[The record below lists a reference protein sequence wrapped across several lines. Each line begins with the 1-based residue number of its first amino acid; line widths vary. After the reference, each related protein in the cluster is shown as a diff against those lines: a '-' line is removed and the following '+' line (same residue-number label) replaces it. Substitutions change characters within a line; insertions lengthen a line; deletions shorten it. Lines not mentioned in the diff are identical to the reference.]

1 MLTFAST
8 NRYRTQMKQFISTLR
23 SAVMA
28 GVCVGLVGFGYLAEK
43 SIIGAVV
50 FSFGLLAVVAYRL
63 KLYTGTAG
71 FFRRGE
77 FGQLMLILLG
87 NIAGCLLVAL
97 LARCSPM
104 PLQQTAQTILEGRLA
119 NGPLFGA
126 LLAVGC
132 GFIMTTVVTFA
143 RKGNVLPLLF
153 GIPLFINCGFPHCV
167 ADAFYYLCVPV
178 DFLHANLLAVTVF
191 YLSIVFGNFV
201 GCNLYRAVMRGEA
214 IL

>member
-1 MLTFAST
+1 
-8 NRYRTQMKQFISTLR
+8 MKHFISTLR
-23 SAVMA
+23 SSILA
-28 GVCVGLVGFGYLAEK
+28 GVCVGLAGFGYLAEK

-77 FGQLMLILLG
+77 FGQLMFILFG
-87 NIAGCLLVAL
+87 NIVGCLLVGL

-104 PLQQTAQTILEGRLA
+104 PIQATAQSVLEARLA
-119 NGPLFGA
+119 NGPLFGG

-178 DFLHANLLAVTVF
+178 EFLCSNFVAVLVF
-191 YLSIVFGNFV
+191 YLSIVAGNFV
-201 GCNLYRAVMRGEA
+201 GCNLYRVVMRSEA

>member
-1 MLTFAST
+1 
-8 NRYRTQMKQFISTLR
+8 MKHFISTLR
-23 SAVMA
+23 SSILA
-28 GVCVGLVGFGYLAEK
+28 GVCVGLAGFGYLAEK

-77 FGQLMLILLG
+77 FGQLMFILFG
-87 NIAGCLLVAL
+87 NIVGCLLVGL

-104 PLQQTAQTILEGRLA
+104 PIQETAQSVLEARLA
-119 NGPLFGA
+119 NGPLFGG

-178 DFLHANLLAVTVF
+178 EFLCSNFVAVLVF
-191 YLSIVFGNFV
+191 YLSIVAGNFV
-201 GCNLYRAVMRGEA
+201 GCNLYRTVMRSEA

>member
-1 MLTFAST
+1 
-8 NRYRTQMKQFISTLR
+8 MKHFISTLR
-23 SAVMA
+23 SSILA
-28 GVCVGLVGFGYLAEK
+28 GVCVGLAGFGYLAEK

-77 FGQLMLILLG
+77 FGQLMFILFG
-87 NIAGCLLVAL
+87 NIIGCLLVGL

-104 PLQQTAQTILEGRLA
+104 PIQATAQAVLEARLA
-119 NGPLFGA
+119 NGPLFGG

-178 DFLHANLLAVTVF
+178 EFLCSNFVAVLVF
-191 YLSIVFGNFV
+191 YLSIVAGNFV
-201 GCNLYRAVMRGEA
+201 GCNLYRVVMRSEA

>member
-1 MLTFAST
+1 
-8 NRYRTQMKQFISTLR
+8 MKHFISTLR
-23 SAVMA
+23 SSILA
-28 GVCVGLVGFGYLAEK
+28 GVCVGLAGFGYLAEK

-77 FGQLMLILLG
+77 FGQLMFILFG
-87 NIAGCLLVAL
+87 NIVGCLLVGL

-104 PLQQTAQTILEGRLA
+104 PIQATAQAVLEARLA
-119 NGPLFGA
+119 NGPLFGG

-167 ADAFYYLCVPV
+167 ADA
-178 DFLHANLLAVTVF
+178 
-191 YLSIVFGNFV
+191 
-201 GCNLYRAVMRGEA
+201 
-214 IL
+214 

>member
-1 MLTFAST
+1 
-8 NRYRTQMKQFISTLR
+8 MKHFISTLR
-23 SAVMA
+23 SSILA
-28 GVCVGLVGFGYLAEK
+28 GVCVGLAGFGYLAEK

-77 FGQLMLILLG
+77 FGQLMFILFG
-87 NIAGCLLVAL
+87 NIVGCLLVGL
-97 LARCSPM
+97 LARCSPL
-104 PLQQTAQTILEGRLA
+104 PIQETAQAVLEARLA
-119 NGPLFGA
+119 NGPLFGG

-178 DFLHANLLAVTVF
+178 EFLCSNFVAVLVF
-191 YLSIVFGNFV
+191 YLSIVAGNFV
-201 GCNLYRAVMRGEA
+201 GCNLYRVVMRSEA

>member
-1 MLTFAST
+1 
-8 NRYRTQMKQFISTLR
+8 MKQFISTLR
-23 SAVMA
+23 SSILA
-28 GVCVGLVGFGYLAEK
+28 GVCVGLAGFGYLAEK

-77 FGQLMLILLG
+77 LGQLMFILFG
-87 NIAGCLLVAL
+87 NIVGCLLVGL

-104 PLQQTAQTILEGRLA
+104 PIQETAQSVLEARLA
-119 NGPLFGA
+119 NGPLFGG

-178 DFLHANLLAVTVF
+178 EFLCSNFVAVLVF
-191 YLSIVFGNFV
+191 YLSIVAGNFV

>member
-1 MLTFAST
+1 
-8 NRYRTQMKQFISTLR
+8 MKHFISTLR
-23 SAVMA
+23 SSILA
-28 GVCVGLVGFGYLAEK
+28 GVCVGLAGFGYLAEK

-77 FGQLMLILLG
+77 FRQLMFILFG
-87 NIAGCLLVAL
+87 NIVGCLLVGL

-104 PLQQTAQTILEGRLA
+104 PIQETAQAVLEARLA
-119 NGPLFGA
+119 NGPLFGG

-178 DFLHANLLAVTVF
+178 EFLCSNFVAVLVF
-191 YLSIVFGNFV
+191 YLSIVAGNFV
-201 GCNLYRAVMRGEA
+201 GCNLYRVVMRSEA

>member
-1 MLTFAST
+1 
-8 NRYRTQMKQFISTLR
+8 MKQFISTLR
-23 SAVMA
+23 SSILA
-28 GVCVGLVGFGYLAEK
+28 GVCVGLAGFGYLAEK

-77 FGQLMLILLG
+77 FGQLMFILFG
-87 NIAGCLLVAL
+87 NIVGCLLVGL

-104 PLQQTAQTILEGRLA
+104 PIQETAQTVLEARLA
-119 NGPLFGA
+119 NGPLFGG

-178 DFLHANLLAVTVF
+178 EFLCSNFVAVLVF
-191 YLSIVFGNFV
+191 YLSIVAGNFV
-201 GCNLYRAVMRGEA
+201 GCNLYRVVMRSEA

>member
-1 MLTFAST
+1 
-8 NRYRTQMKQFISTLR
+8 MKHFISTLR
-23 SAVMA
+23 SSILA
-28 GVCVGLVGFGYLAEK
+28 GVCVGLAGFGYLAEK

-63 KLYTGTAG
+63 KLYTGMAG

-77 FGQLMLILLG
+77 FGQLMFILFG
-87 NIAGCLLVAL
+87 NIVGCLLVGL

-104 PLQQTAQTILEGRLA
+104 PIQATAQAVLEARLA
-119 NGPLFGA
+119 NGPLFGG

-143 RKGNVLPLLF
+143 RKGNILPLLF

-178 DFLHANLLAVTVF
+178 EFLCSNFVAVLVF
-191 YLSIVFGNFV
+191 YLSIVAGNFV
-201 GCNLYRAVMRGEA
+201 GCNLYRVVMRSEA

>member
-1 MLTFAST
+1 
-8 NRYRTQMKQFISTLR
+8 MKHFISTLR
-23 SAVMA
+23 SSILA
-28 GVCVGLVGFGYLAEK
+28 GVCVGLAGFGYLAEK

-77 FGQLMLILLG
+77 FGQLMFILFG
-87 NIAGCLLVAL
+87 NIVGCLLVGL

-104 PLQQTAQTILEGRLA
+104 PIQATAQAVLEARLA
-119 NGPLFGA
+119 NGPLFGG

-178 DFLHANLLAVTVF
+178 EFLCSNFVAVLVF
-191 YLSIVFGNFV
+191 YLSIVAGNFV
-201 GCNLYRAVMRGEA
+201 GCNLYRVVMRSEA

>member
-1 MLTFAST
+1 
-8 NRYRTQMKQFISTLR
+8 MKHFISTLR
-23 SAVMA
+23 SSILA
-28 GVCVGLVGFGYLAEK
+28 GVCVGLAGFGYLAEK

-77 FGQLMLILLG
+77 FGQLMFILFG
-87 NIAGCLLVAL
+87 NIVGCLLVGL

-104 PLQQTAQTILEGRLA
+104 PIQETAQSVLEARLA
-119 NGPLFGA
+119 NGPLFGG

-178 DFLHANLLAVTVF
+178 EFLCSNFVAVLVF
-191 YLSIVFGNFV
+191 YLSIVAGNFV
-201 GCNLYRAVMRGEA
+201 GCNLYRVVMRSEA

>member
-1 MLTFAST
+1 
-8 NRYRTQMKQFISTLR
+8 MKQFISTLR
-23 SAVMA
+23 SSILA
-28 GVCVGLVGFGYLAEK
+28 GVCVGLAGFGYLAEK

-77 FGQLMLILLG
+77 FGQLMFILFG
-87 NIAGCLLVAL
+87 NIVGCLLVGL

-104 PLQQTAQTILEGRLA
+104 PIQETAQSVLEARLA
-119 NGPLFGA
+119 NGPLFGG

-153 GIPLFINCGFPHCV
+153 GIPLIINCGFPHCV

-178 DFLHANLLAVTVF
+178 EFLCSNFVAVLVF
-191 YLSIVFGNFV
+191 YLSIVAGNFV
-201 GCNLYRAVMRGEA
+201 GCNLYRAGMRSEA

>member
-1 MLTFAST
+1 
-8 NRYRTQMKQFISTLR
+8 MKHFISTLR
-23 SAVMA
+23 SSILA
-28 GVCVGLVGFGYLAEK
+28 GVCVGLAGFGYLAEK

-77 FGQLMLILLG
+77 FGQLMFILFG
-87 NIAGCLLVAL
+87 NIIGCLLVGL

-104 PLQQTAQTILEGRLA
+104 PIQETAQSVLEARLA
-119 NGPLFGA
+119 NGPLFGG

-143 RKGNVLPLLF
+143 RKGNVLPLFF

-178 DFLHANLLAVTVF
+178 EFLCSNFVAVLVF
-191 YLSIVFGNFV
+191 YLSIVAGNFV
-201 GCNLYRAVMRGEA
+201 GCNLYRAVMRSEA

>member
-1 MLTFAST
+1 
-8 NRYRTQMKQFISTLR
+8 
-23 SAVMA
+23 MA
-28 GVCVGLVGFGYLAEK
+28 GVCVGLAGFGYLAEK

-201 GCNLYRAVMRGEA
+201 GCNLYRAVMRGES

>member
-1 MLTFAST
+1 
-8 NRYRTQMKQFISTLR
+8 MKQFISTLR

-28 GVCVGLVGFGYLAEK
+28 GVCVGLAAFGYLAEK

-178 DFLHANLLAVTVF
+178 DFLRANLLAVTVF